1 MKRLTIVLSVAAA
14 MTATVTAVLPSAT
27 AAAPSTI
34 PAVGGATVSATAATW
49 TPLLATS
56 GIDGSVE
63 QIRQLTQ
70 CGSTMYAVGRF
81 SSIKRQSITVTRN
94 NAFSFDAT
102 TGVISSWDPN
112 VNGQVNS
119 VALSPDC
126 STAYLGGTFTTV
138 NATTVKNIAAVS
150 TTTGAVISAFAHSAA
165 GKVNTLALS
174 GSHLL
179 TGGLFTGINGST
191 KKFFVSL
198 NSTTGK
204 DDGYLNLNISGN
216 YVYTQ
221 DDGRQSGSNATQ
233 VFNTELSPDGAKLLA
248 MGVFTSVGS
257 QPRRQIFM
265 LDLGATATI
274 DPWYSPE
281 FDQNCHAVEPF
292 WLQAASWS
300 PDMSTVYVAT
310 TGYKPAT
317 GVGYDT
323 RGPRGGLCDAAAAFP
338 SGASSTQ
345 THLWVN
351 YTGCDSLYSTAADN
365 NAVYVGG
372 HERWLDS
379 PIQCDGNGTGTKVDS
394 PGMGGINPA
403 SGLLIQDGLGV
414 NSATGD
420 LVGKYSR
427 ARGLGADDMLLTPAG
442 LWIASDN
449 AQNSDS
455 CGKTAAGKPAYGRK
469 GLCFLPY

>member
-1 MKRLTIVLSVAAA
+1 MS
-14 MTATVTAVLPSAT
+14 PT
-27 AAAPSTI
+27 AAL
-34 PAVGGATVSATAATW
+34 W
-49 TPLLATS
+49 TPLLAES

-81 SSIKRQSITVTRN
+81 SSIKRYSTTVTRN
-94 NAFSFDAT
+94 NAFSFNAT
-102 TGVISSWDPN
+102 TGVISSWNPN

-126 STAYLGGTFTTV
+126 STAYLGGTFTAV
-138 NATTVKNIAAVS
+138 NGTAVTNLAEVS
-150 TTTGAVISAFAHSAA
+150 TTTGAVNGAFAHSAG
-165 GKVNTLALS
+165 GKIDNLVLS
-174 GSHLL
+174 GTHLL
-179 TGGLFTGINGST
+179 AGGAFTSINGST
-191 KKFFVSL
+191 NKYFVSL
-198 NSTTGK
+198 NPSTGK
-204 DDGYLNLNISGN
+204 DDGYLNLNISGT
-216 YVYTQ
+216 YVYT
-221 DDGRQSGSNATQ
+221 DDGGNHSSGNATRI
-233 VFNTELSPDGAKLLA
+233 FNTDISPDGAKLLV
-248 MGVFTSVGS
+248 MGVFTSVGG
-257 QPRRQIFM
+257 QARRQIFM

-281 FDQNCHAVEPF
+281 FDQNCATVEPF

-310 TGYKPAT
+310 TGYKPAN

-345 THLWVN
+345 THRWVN

-379 PIQCDGNGTGTKVDS
+379 PVQCDGNGNGTKVDS